1 VGSHSGALDAPFLT
15 AAASSLDL
23 LGLPEVVARWG
34 TDSALP
40 KMSVG
45 ALACHLG
52 RQAARAAELLAE
64 ESDLPALVSAE
75 EHYRRAAWV
84 TSTSPDDPANDR
96 SLDDEEALIGPAA
109 LLSRTATALAT
120 VRSLLADGSARDVVP
135 VPWQGW
141 SLPRADFLL
150 TRLVEIVVHSDDLA
164 LSVGVPTPEFPEEAF
179 GPVRDLLV
187 RLAVRRHGQ
196 SAIVGT
202 LAREERTRVISAF

>member
-15 AAASSLDL
+15 ASASSLHL
-23 LGLPEVVARWG
+23 LGLPEVAARWAAE
-34 TDSALP
+34 SVLP

-52 RQAARAAELLAE
+52 RQVARAAELLAE
-64 ESDLPALVSAE
+64 ESELPALVSAE

-96 SLDDEEALIGPAA
+96 SLDDEEALLGPTA
-109 LLSRTATALAT
+109 LLSRTASALES
-120 VRSLLADGSARDVVP
+120 VRSLLADGGARDVVP

-141 SLPRADFLL
+141 SLSRADFLL
-150 TRLVEIVVHSDDLA
+150 TRLVETVVHADDLA
-164 LSVGVPTPEFPEEAF
+164 VSVGVPTPEFPEDVF
-179 GPVRDLLV
+179 GPVRDLLI

-196 SAIVGT
+196 SAVIGA
-202 LAREERTRVISAF
+202 LARAERTRVISAF